1 MVSHMRLTQ
10 PKWDD
15 LKHMLIN
22 HKQRNSKVP
31 EMEYAQP
38 GWAARPPYS
47 AYVRWGE
54 LGGATGNFSGLLPS
68 VPTRLLA
75 SRKQGGLSGM
85 RDQQNYFS
93 CFSSSSEN
101 MQKVSTGGKKKN
113 QNQTNH
119 IMFSTVSALEQTG
132 LVYPYSSKS
141 SETLPAVTTLWER
154 KSRKS
159 G

>member
-1 MVSHMRLTQ
+1 MTQ
-10 PKWDD
+10 LKWDD
-15 LKHMLIN
+15 LKHTLIN

-54 LGGATGNFSGLLPS
+54 LSGTIGTFSGLLLS
-68 VPTRLLA
+68 VPTRLLV

-85 RDQQNYFS
+85 YDQQNYFS

-101 MQKVSTGGKKKN
+101 MQKVSTGRGGGN

-119 IMFSTVSALEQTG
+119 IMFSTVSALEQTA

-141 SETLPAVTTLWER
+141 SGTLPAITTLWER